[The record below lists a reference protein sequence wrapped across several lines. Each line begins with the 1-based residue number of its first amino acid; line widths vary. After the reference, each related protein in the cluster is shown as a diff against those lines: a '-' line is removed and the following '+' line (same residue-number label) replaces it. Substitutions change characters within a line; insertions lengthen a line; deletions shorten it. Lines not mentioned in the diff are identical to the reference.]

1 MKQNETMNTRG
12 DWKPF
17 SMSREDALEEVV
29 RDPKLRIPFWKLNQE
44 CRERFLEFLQGTKTL
59 PVTYDPFFKA
69 VFHPDVHPERLSSFI
84 SSLLG
89 IQVKVKAILPSED
102 RLSDGDSLLIMDVLV
117 ELEDGSLTNV
127 EIQKVPYAFP
137 EGRMS
142 CYSSDLVMRQYARAR
157 GERGKHFTYRDMKKV
172 YTIIIFE
179 KSTQVFHQIPQSYI
193 HRGSTKFDTGLE
205 LSLLQEYCLVCLD
218 VFREFPYAKDKNE
231 QTAWLSFLLTETVE
245 EAEKLVNE
253 YPWLEEIYRE
263 LAMLRRKPEEV
274 LGMFSDALKIMD
286 QNTVKYM
293 IDEQQQIMD
302 EQRQILDEQQQK
314 MDEQRQILDEQQQKM
329 NEQQQEY
336 FRQKLL
342 NWKKS
347 LISQSQ
353 DTLDEMVT
361 QGGLNQPDQNDRAS
375 LEADKA
381 LELRTRDRARK
392 LISKINE
399 ALQRIEDGVYGY
411 CEDTGEPIGIERLE
425 ARPIATLSIEAQE
438 RHERMEKTYDDEA

>member
-245 EAEKLVNE
+245 EAEKLVSE

-274 LGMFSDALKIMD
+274 LGMFSDALKVMD

-293 IDEQQQIMD
+293 IDEQKQVMN
-302 EQRQILDEQQQK
+302 EQKQV
-314 MDEQRQILDEQQQKM
+314 M
-329 NEQQQEY
+329 NEQQ
-336 FRQKLL
+336 K
-342 NWKKS
+342 
-347 LISQSQ
+347 
-353 DTLDEMVT
+353 
-361 QGGLNQPDQNDRAS
+361 
-375 LEADKA
+375 
-381 LELRTRDRARK
+381 
-392 LISKINE
+392 KINE
-399 ALQRIEDGVYGY
+399 QKEELIEKDRKYEVLKTESDRKIKEQADRIRE
-411 CEDTGEPIGIERLE
+411 LE
-425 ARPIATLSIEAQE
+425 ALVAQ
-438 RHERMEKTYDDEA
+438 K

>member
-245 EAEKLVNE
+245 EAEKLVSE

-293 IDEQQQIMD
+293 IDEQKQVMN
-302 EQRQILDEQQQK
+302 EQKQV
-314 MDEQRQILDEQQQKM
+314 M
-329 NEQQQEY
+329 NEQQ
-336 FRQKLL
+336 K
-342 NWKKS
+342 
-347 LISQSQ
+347 
-353 DTLDEMVT
+353 
-361 QGGLNQPDQNDRAS
+361 
-375 LEADKA
+375 
-381 LELRTRDRARK
+381 
-392 LISKINE
+392 KINE
-399 ALQRIEDGVYGY
+399 QKEELIEKDRKYEVLKTESDRKIKEQADRIRE
-411 CEDTGEPIGIERLE
+411 LE
-425 ARPIATLSIEAQE
+425 ALVAQ
-438 RHERMEKTYDDEA
+438 K

>member
-1 MKQNETMNTRG
+1 MIIIGEKINGAIPSVATAIANRDEAWIVDLVQRQEAAGADYLDVCAGTA
-12 DWKPF
+12 P
-17 SMSREDALEEVV
+17 ELEYDALCWLIDVV
-29 RDPKLRIPFWKLNQE
+29 QSVAKKPICIDSPDPHMLLKVFPKLDKPGLVNSISMEGDKCDVLLPLLKDNPDWGVIALCCDPKGIAEKAEDKFALAVQLVD
-44 CRERFLEFLQGTKTL
+44 L

-218 VFREFPYAKDKNE
+218 VFRQFPYAKDKNE
-231 QTAWLSFLLTETVE
+231 QTAWLSLLLTETVE
-245 EAEKLVNE
+245 EAEKLVSE

-293 IDEQQQIMD
+293 IDEQQQVMN
-302 EQRQILDEQQQK
+302 EQKQV
-314 MDEQRQILDEQQQKM
+314 M
-329 NEQQQEY
+329 NEQQ
-336 FRQKLL
+336 K
-342 NWKKS
+342 
-347 LISQSQ
+347 
-353 DTLDEMVT
+353 
-361 QGGLNQPDQNDRAS
+361 
-375 LEADKA
+375 
-381 LELRTRDRARK
+381 
-392 LISKINE
+392 KINE
-399 ALQRIEDGVYGY
+399 QKEELIEKDRKYEVLKTESDRKKKEQADRIRE
-411 CEDTGEPIGIERLE
+411 LE
-425 ARPIATLSIEAQE
+425 ALVAQ
-438 RHERMEKTYDDEA
+438 K

>member
-179 KSTQVFHQIPQSYI
+179 KSTQVFHQVPQSYI

-293 IDEQQQIMD
+293 IDEQQQVMD
-302 EQRQILDEQQQK
+302 EQRQILDEQRQK
-314 MDEQRQILDEQQQKM
+314 MDEQRQKMDEQRQKMDEQQQKM
-329 NEQQQEY
+329 NEQQQELGEK
-336 FRQKLL
+336 QK
-342 NWKKS
+342 
-347 LISQSQ
+347 II
-353 DTLDEMVT
+353 DE
-361 QGGLNQPDQNDRAS
+361 QQ
-375 LEADKA
+375 
-381 LELRTRDRARK
+381 
-392 LISKINE
+392 E
-399 ALQRIEDGVYGY
+399 ALSKKEQEYKILMREKSENDKKLEKLEERVRELEELLKKQQR
-411 CEDTGEPIGIERLE
+411 
-425 ARPIATLSIEAQE
+425 
-438 RHERMEKTYDDEA
+438 

>member
-1 MKQNETMNTRG
+1 MNTRG

-245 EAEKLVNE
+245 EAEKLVSE

-293 IDEQQQIMD
+293 IDEQQQVMN
-302 EQRQILDEQQQK
+302 EQKQV
-314 MDEQRQILDEQQQKM
+314 M
-329 NEQQQEY
+329 NEQQ
-336 FRQKLL
+336 K
-342 NWKKS
+342 
-347 LISQSQ
+347 
-353 DTLDEMVT
+353 
-361 QGGLNQPDQNDRAS
+361 
-375 LEADKA
+375 
-381 LELRTRDRARK
+381 
-392 LISKINE
+392 KINE
-399 ALQRIEDGVYGY
+399 QKEELIEKDRKYEVLKTESDRKIKEQADRIRE
-411 CEDTGEPIGIERLE
+411 LE
-425 ARPIATLSIEAQE
+425 ALVAQ
-438 RHERMEKTYDDEA
+438 K

>member
-1 MKQNETMNTRG
+1 MKQNETMNTQG
-12 DWKPF
+12 NWKPF

-193 HRGSTKFDTGLE
+193 HRGKTKFDTGLE

-218 VFREFPYAKDKNE
+218 VFREFPYAKEKNE
-231 QTAWLSFLLTETVE
+231 QTAWLNFLLTETVE
-245 EAEKLVNE
+245 EAEKLVSE

-293 IDEQQQIMD
+293 IDEQQQVMN
-302 EQRQILDEQQQK
+302 EQKQV
-314 MDEQRQILDEQQQKM
+314 M
-329 NEQQQEY
+329 NEQQ
-336 FRQKLL
+336 K
-342 NWKKS
+342 
-347 LISQSQ
+347 
-353 DTLDEMVT
+353 
-361 QGGLNQPDQNDRAS
+361 
-375 LEADKA
+375 
-381 LELRTRDRARK
+381 
-392 LISKINE
+392 KINE
-399 ALQRIEDGVYGY
+399 QKEELIEKDRKYEVLKTESDRKIKEQADRIRE
-411 CEDTGEPIGIERLE
+411 LE
-425 ARPIATLSIEAQE
+425 ALGAQ
-438 RHERMEKTYDDEA
+438 K

>member
-69 VFHPDVHPERLSSFI
+69 VFHPDIHPERLSSFI

-193 HRGSTKFDTGLE
+193 HRGKTKFDTGLE

-245 EAEKLVNE
+245 EAEKLVSE

-286 QNTVKYM
+286 QNTVKDM
-293 IDEQQQIMD
+293 IDEQKQVMN
-302 EQRQILDEQQQK
+302 EQKQV
-314 MDEQRQILDEQQQKM
+314 M
-329 NEQQQEY
+329 NEQQ
-336 FRQKLL
+336 K
-342 NWKKS
+342 
-347 LISQSQ
+347 
-353 DTLDEMVT
+353 
-361 QGGLNQPDQNDRAS
+361 
-375 LEADKA
+375 
-381 LELRTRDRARK
+381 
-392 LISKINE
+392 KINE
-399 ALQRIEDGVYGY
+399 QKEELIEKDRKYEALKTESDRKIKEQADRIRE
-411 CEDTGEPIGIERLE
+411 LE
-425 ARPIATLSIEAQE
+425 ALVAQ
-438 RHERMEKTYDDEA
+438 K

>member
-1 MKQNETMNTRG
+1 MIIIGEKINGAIPSVATAIANRDEAWIVDLVQRQEAAGADYLDVCAGTA
-12 DWKPF
+12 P
-17 SMSREDALEEVV
+17 ELEYDALCWLIDVV
-29 RDPKLRIPFWKLNQE
+29 QSVAKKPICIDSPDPHMLLKVFPKLDKPGLVNSISMEGDKCDVLLPLLKDNPDWGVIALCCDPKGIAEKAEDKFALAVQLVD
-44 CRERFLEFLQGTKTL
+44 L

-245 EAEKLVNE
+245 EAEKLVSE

-293 IDEQQQIMD
+293 IDEQQQVMN
-302 EQRQILDEQQQK
+302 EQKQV
-314 MDEQRQILDEQQQKM
+314 M
-329 NEQQQEY
+329 NEQQ
-336 FRQKLL
+336 K
-342 NWKKS
+342 
-347 LISQSQ
+347 
-353 DTLDEMVT
+353 
-361 QGGLNQPDQNDRAS
+361 
-375 LEADKA
+375 
-381 LELRTRDRARK
+381 
-392 LISKINE
+392 KINE
-399 ALQRIEDGVYGY
+399 QKEELIEKDRKYEVLKTESDRKKKEQADRIRE
-411 CEDTGEPIGIERLE
+411 LE
-425 ARPIATLSIEAQE
+425 ALVAQ
-438 RHERMEKTYDDEA
+438 K

>member
-157 GERGKHFTYRDMKKV
+157 GERGKQFIYRDMKKV

-193 HRGSTKFDTGLE
+193 HRGKTKFDTGLE

-329 NEQQQEY
+329 NEQQQELGEKQKIIDEQQEALIKKEQEY
-336 FRQKLL
+336 KVLMKEKSENDQKLEKL
-342 NWKKS
+342 EERVRELEELLKK
-347 LISQSQ
+347 Q
-353 DTLDEMVT
+353 
-361 QGGLNQPDQNDRAS
+361 
-375 LEADKA
+375 
-381 LELRTRDRARK
+381 
-392 LISKINE
+392 
-399 ALQRIEDGVYGY
+399 QR
-411 CEDTGEPIGIERLE
+411 
-425 ARPIATLSIEAQE
+425 
-438 RHERMEKTYDDEA
+438 

>member
-142 CYSSDLVMRQYARAR
+142 CYSSDLVMRQYARVR
-157 GERGKHFTYRDMKKV
+157 GERGKQFIYRDMKKV

-193 HRGSTKFDTGLE
+193 HRGKTKFDTGLE

-231 QTAWLSFLLTETVE
+231 QTAWLSFLLTETAE

-293 IDEQQQIMD
+293 IDEQQQVMN
-302 EQRQILDEQQQK
+302 EQKQV
-314 MDEQRQILDEQQQKM
+314 M
-329 NEQQQEY
+329 NEQQ
-336 FRQKLL
+336 K
-342 NWKKS
+342 
-347 LISQSQ
+347 
-353 DTLDEMVT
+353 
-361 QGGLNQPDQNDRAS
+361 
-375 LEADKA
+375 
-381 LELRTRDRARK
+381 
-392 LISKINE
+392 KINE
-399 ALQRIEDGVYGY
+399 QKEELIEKDRKYEVLKTESDRKIKEQADRIRE
-411 CEDTGEPIGIERLE
+411 LE
-425 ARPIATLSIEAQE
+425 ALVAQ
-438 RHERMEKTYDDEA
+438 K

>member
-142 CYSSDLVMRQYARAR
+142 C
-157 GERGKHFTYRDMKKV
+157 
-172 YTIIIFE
+172 
-179 KSTQVFHQIPQSYI
+179 
-193 HRGSTKFDTGLE
+193 
-205 LSLLQEYCLVCLD
+205 
-218 VFREFPYAKDKNE
+218 
-231 QTAWLSFLLTETVE
+231 
-245 EAEKLVNE
+245 
-253 YPWLEEIYRE
+253 
-263 LAMLRRKPEEV
+263 
-274 LGMFSDALKIMD
+274 
-286 QNTVKYM
+286 
-293 IDEQQQIMD
+293 
-302 EQRQILDEQQQK
+302 
-314 MDEQRQILDEQQQKM
+314 
-329 NEQQQEY
+329 
-336 FRQKLL
+336 
-342 NWKKS
+342 
-347 LISQSQ
+347 
-353 DTLDEMVT
+353 
-361 QGGLNQPDQNDRAS
+361 
-375 LEADKA
+375 
-381 LELRTRDRARK
+381 
-392 LISKINE
+392 
-399 ALQRIEDGVYGY
+399 
-411 CEDTGEPIGIERLE
+411 
-425 ARPIATLSIEAQE
+425 
-438 RHERMEKTYDDEA
+438 

>member
-142 CYSSDLVMRQYARAR
+142 CYSSDLVMRQYARVR
-157 GERGKHFTYRDMKKV
+157 GERGKQFIYRDMKKV

-193 HRGSTKFDTGLE
+193 HRGKTKFDTGLE

-245 EAEKLVNE
+245 EAEKLVSE

-293 IDEQQQIMD
+293 IDEQQQVMD
-302 EQRQILDEQQQK
+302 EQRQILDEQRQK

-329 NEQQQEY
+329 NDQQQELGEKQKIIDEQQEALIKKEQEY
-336 FRQKLL
+336 KVLMKEKSENDQKLEKL
-342 NWKKS
+342 EERVRELEELLKK
-347 LISQSQ
+347 Q
-353 DTLDEMVT
+353 
-361 QGGLNQPDQNDRAS
+361 
-375 LEADKA
+375 
-381 LELRTRDRARK
+381 
-392 LISKINE
+392 
-399 ALQRIEDGVYGY
+399 QR
-411 CEDTGEPIGIERLE
+411 
-425 ARPIATLSIEAQE
+425 
-438 RHERMEKTYDDEA
+438 

>member
-1 MKQNETMNTRG
+1 MNTRG

-193 HRGSTKFDTGLE
+193 HRGKTKFDTGLE

-293 IDEQQQIMD
+293 IDEQKQVMN
-302 EQRQILDEQQQK
+302 EQKQV
-314 MDEQRQILDEQQQKM
+314 M
-329 NEQQQEY
+329 NEQQ
-336 FRQKLL
+336 K
-342 NWKKS
+342 
-347 LISQSQ
+347 
-353 DTLDEMVT
+353 
-361 QGGLNQPDQNDRAS
+361 
-375 LEADKA
+375 
-381 LELRTRDRARK
+381 
-392 LISKINE
+392 KINE
-399 ALQRIEDGVYGY
+399 QKEELIEKDRKYEVLKTESDRKIKEQADRIRE
-411 CEDTGEPIGIERLE
+411 LE
-425 ARPIATLSIEAQE
+425 ALVAQ
-438 RHERMEKTYDDEA
+438 K

>member
-89 IQVKVKAILPSED
+89 IQVKVKVILPSED
-102 RLSDGDSLLIMDVLV
+102 RLSVGDSLLIMDVLV

-245 EAEKLVNE
+245 EAEKLVSE

-274 LGMFSDALKIMD
+274 LGMFSYALKIMD

-293 IDEQQQIMD
+293 IDEQQQVMDEQQKKINEQQQEMD
-302 EQRQILDEQQQK
+302 EQRQKINEQQQE
-314 MDEQRQILDEQQQKM
+314 MDEQRQKM
-329 NEQQQEY
+329 NEQQQVID
-336 FRQKLL
+336 RQAAR
-342 NWKKS
+342 
-347 LISQSQ
+347 IR
-353 DTLDEMVT
+353 E
-361 QGGLNQPDQNDRAS
+361 
-375 LEADKA
+375 LEALA
-381 LELRTRDRARK
+381 
-392 LISKINE
+392 
-399 ALQRIEDGVYGY
+399 
-411 CEDTGEPIGIERLE
+411 
-425 ARPIATLSIEAQE
+425 AQ
-438 RHERMEKTYDDEA
+438 K

>member
-245 EAEKLVNE
+245 EAEKLVSE

-293 IDEQQQIMD
+293 IDEQQQVMN
-302 EQRQILDEQQQK
+302 EQKQV
-314 MDEQRQILDEQQQKM
+314 M
-329 NEQQQEY
+329 NEQQ
-336 FRQKLL
+336 K
-342 NWKKS
+342 
-347 LISQSQ
+347 
-353 DTLDEMVT
+353 
-361 QGGLNQPDQNDRAS
+361 
-375 LEADKA
+375 
-381 LELRTRDRARK
+381 
-392 LISKINE
+392 KINE
-399 ALQRIEDGVYGY
+399 QKEELIEKDRKYEVLKTESDRKIKEQADRIRE
-411 CEDTGEPIGIERLE
+411 LE
-425 ARPIATLSIEAQE
+425 ALVAQ
-438 RHERMEKTYDDEA
+438 K

>member
-1 MKQNETMNTRG
+1 M
-12 DWKPF
+12 
-17 SMSREDALEEVV
+17 
-29 RDPKLRIPFWKLNQE
+29 
-44 CRERFLEFLQGTKTL
+44 
-59 PVTYDPFFKA
+59 
-69 VFHPDVHPERLSSFI
+69 
-84 SSLLG
+84 
-89 IQVKVKAILPSED
+89 KVKAILPSED

-329 NEQQQEY
+329 NEQQQELGEKQKIIDEQQEALSKKEQEY
-336 FRQKLL
+336 KILMREKSENDQKLEKL
-342 NWKKS
+342 EERVRELEELLKK
-347 LISQSQ
+347 Q
-353 DTLDEMVT
+353 
-361 QGGLNQPDQNDRAS
+361 
-375 LEADKA
+375 
-381 LELRTRDRARK
+381 
-392 LISKINE
+392 
-399 ALQRIEDGVYGY
+399 QR
-411 CEDTGEPIGIERLE
+411 
-425 ARPIATLSIEAQE
+425 
-438 RHERMEKTYDDEA
+438 

>member
-1 MKQNETMNTRG
+1 MKQNETMNMQG
-12 DWKPF
+12 NWKTFP
-17 SMSREDALEEVV
+17 MSREDALEEVV

-218 VFREFPYAKDKNE
+218 VFRQFPYAKDKNE

-245 EAEKLVNE
+245 EAEKLVSE

-293 IDEQQQIMD
+293 IDEQQQV
-302 EQRQILDEQQQK
+302 
-314 MDEQRQILDEQQQKM
+314 M
-329 NEQQQEY
+329 NEQQ
-336 FRQKLL
+336 K
-342 NWKKS
+342 
-347 LISQSQ
+347 
-353 DTLDEMVT
+353 
-361 QGGLNQPDQNDRAS
+361 
-375 LEADKA
+375 
-381 LELRTRDRARK
+381 
-392 LISKINE
+392 KINE
-399 ALQRIEDGVYGY
+399 QKEELIEKDRKYEVLKTESDRKIKEQADRIRE
-411 CEDTGEPIGIERLE
+411 LE
-425 ARPIATLSIEAQE
+425 ALVAQ
-438 RHERMEKTYDDEA
+438 K

>member
-1 MKQNETMNTRG
+1 MNTRG

-193 HRGSTKFDTGLE
+193 HRGKTKFDTGLE

-245 EAEKLVNE
+245 EAEKLVSE

-293 IDEQQQIMD
+293 IDEQQQVMN
-302 EQRQILDEQQQK
+302 EQKQV
-314 MDEQRQILDEQQQKM
+314 M
-329 NEQQQEY
+329 NEQQ
-336 FRQKLL
+336 K
-342 NWKKS
+342 
-347 LISQSQ
+347 
-353 DTLDEMVT
+353 
-361 QGGLNQPDQNDRAS
+361 
-375 LEADKA
+375 
-381 LELRTRDRARK
+381 
-392 LISKINE
+392 KINE
-399 ALQRIEDGVYGY
+399 QKEELIEKDRKYEVLKTESDRKIKEQADRIRE
-411 CEDTGEPIGIERLE
+411 LE
-425 ARPIATLSIEAQE
+425 ALVAQ
-438 RHERMEKTYDDEA
+438 K

>member
-1 MKQNETMNTRG
+1 MNTQG
-12 DWKPF
+12 NWKPF

-69 VFHPDVHPERLSSFI
+69 VFPPDVHPERLSSFI

-218 VFREFPYAKDKNE
+218 VFRQFPYAKDKNE

-245 EAEKLVNE
+245 EAEKLVSE

-293 IDEQQQIMD
+293 IDEQKQV
-302 EQRQILDEQQQK
+302 
-314 MDEQRQILDEQQQKM
+314 M
-329 NEQQQEY
+329 NEQQ
-336 FRQKLL
+336 K
-342 NWKKS
+342 
-347 LISQSQ
+347 
-353 DTLDEMVT
+353 
-361 QGGLNQPDQNDRAS
+361 
-375 LEADKA
+375 
-381 LELRTRDRARK
+381 
-392 LISKINE
+392 KINE
-399 ALQRIEDGVYGY
+399 QKEELIEKDRKYEVLKTESDRKIKEQADRIRE
-411 CEDTGEPIGIERLE
+411 LE
-425 ARPIATLSIEAQE
+425 ALVAQ
-438 RHERMEKTYDDEA
+438 K

>member
-1 MKQNETMNTRG
+1 MNTQG
-12 DWKPF
+12 NWKPF
-17 SMSREDALEEVV
+17 SMSREDVLAEVV
-29 RDPKLRIPFWKLNQE
+29 SDPKLRIPFWKLNQE

-142 CYSSDLVMRQYARAR
+142 CYSSDLVMRQYARVR

-218 VFREFPYAKDKNE
+218 VFREFPYAKEKNE
-231 QTAWLSFLLTETVE
+231 QTAWLNFLLTETVE
-245 EAEKLVNE
+245 EAEKLVSE

-293 IDEQQQIMD
+293 IDEQKQV
-302 EQRQILDEQQQK
+302 
-314 MDEQRQILDEQQQKM
+314 M
-329 NEQQQEY
+329 NEQQ
-336 FRQKLL
+336 K
-342 NWKKS
+342 
-347 LISQSQ
+347 
-353 DTLDEMVT
+353 
-361 QGGLNQPDQNDRAS
+361 
-375 LEADKA
+375 
-381 LELRTRDRARK
+381 
-392 LISKINE
+392 KINE
-399 ALQRIEDGVYGY
+399 QKEELIEKDRKYEVLKTESDRKIKEQADRIRE
-411 CEDTGEPIGIERLE
+411 LE
-425 ARPIATLSIEAQE
+425 ALVAQ
-438 RHERMEKTYDDEA
+438 K

>member
-1 MKQNETMNTRG
+1 MKQNETMNTQG
-12 DWKPF
+12 NWKPF
-17 SMSREDALEEVV
+17 PMSREDVLAEVV
-29 RDPKLRIPFWKLNQE
+29 SDPKLRIPFWKLNQE

-142 CYSSDLVMRQYARAR
+142 CYSSDLVMRQYARVR

-179 KSTQVFHQIPQSYI
+179 RSTQIFHRVPQHYI

-245 EAEKLVNE
+245 EAEKLVSE

-293 IDEQQQIMD
+293 IDEQQQVMDEQQKKINEQQQEMD
-302 EQRQILDEQQQK
+302 EQRQKINEQQQE
-314 MDEQRQILDEQQQKM
+314 MDEQRQKM
-329 NEQQQEY
+329 NEQQQIID
-336 FRQKLL
+336 RQAAR
-342 NWKKS
+342 
-347 LISQSQ
+347 IR
-353 DTLDEMVT
+353 E
-361 QGGLNQPDQNDRAS
+361 
-375 LEADKA
+375 LEALA
-381 LELRTRDRARK
+381 
-392 LISKINE
+392 
-399 ALQRIEDGVYGY
+399 
-411 CEDTGEPIGIERLE
+411 
-425 ARPIATLSIEAQE
+425 AQ
-438 RHERMEKTYDDEA
+438 K

>member
-69 VFHPDVHPERLSSFI
+69 VFHPDGHPERLSSFI

-142 CYSSDLVMRQYARAR
+142 CYSSDLVMRQYARVR

-245 EAEKLVNE
+245 EAEKLVSE

-293 IDEQQQIMD
+293 IDEQQQVMN
-302 EQRQILDEQQQK
+302 EQKQV
-314 MDEQRQILDEQQQKM
+314 M
-329 NEQQQEY
+329 NEQQ
-336 FRQKLL
+336 K
-342 NWKKS
+342 
-347 LISQSQ
+347 
-353 DTLDEMVT
+353 
-361 QGGLNQPDQNDRAS
+361 
-375 LEADKA
+375 
-381 LELRTRDRARK
+381 
-392 LISKINE
+392 KINE
-399 ALQRIEDGVYGY
+399 QKEELIEKDRKYEVLKTESDRKIKEQADRIRE
-411 CEDTGEPIGIERLE
+411 LE
-425 ARPIATLSIEAQE
+425 ALVAQ
-438 RHERMEKTYDDEA
+438 K

>member
-142 CYSSDLVMRQYARAR
+142 CYSSDLVMRQYARVR
-157 GERGKHFTYRDMKKV
+157 GERGKQFTYRDMKKV

-193 HRGSTKFDTGLE
+193 HRGKTKFDTGLE

-329 NEQQQEY
+329 NEQQQELGEKQKIIDEQQEALSKKEQEY
-336 FRQKLL
+336 KILMREKSENDQKLEKL
-342 NWKKS
+342 EERVRELEELLKK
-347 LISQSQ
+347 Q
-353 DTLDEMVT
+353 
-361 QGGLNQPDQNDRAS
+361 
-375 LEADKA
+375 
-381 LELRTRDRARK
+381 
-392 LISKINE
+392 
-399 ALQRIEDGVYGY
+399 QR
-411 CEDTGEPIGIERLE
+411 
-425 ARPIATLSIEAQE
+425 
-438 RHERMEKTYDDEA
+438 

>member
-1 MKQNETMNTRG
+1 MNTQG
-12 DWKPF
+12 NWKPF
-17 SMSREDALEEVV
+17 PMSREDVLAEVV
-29 RDPKLRIPFWKLNQE
+29 SDPKLRIPFWKLNQE

-142 CYSSDLVMRQYARAR
+142 CYSSDLVMRQYARVR

-193 HRGSTKFDTGLE
+193 HRGKTKFDTGLE

-245 EAEKLVNE
+245 EAEKLVSE

-293 IDEQQQIMD
+293 IDEQQQVMN
-302 EQRQILDEQQQK
+302 EQKQV
-314 MDEQRQILDEQQQKM
+314 M
-329 NEQQQEY
+329 NEQQ
-336 FRQKLL
+336 K
-342 NWKKS
+342 
-347 LISQSQ
+347 
-353 DTLDEMVT
+353 
-361 QGGLNQPDQNDRAS
+361 
-375 LEADKA
+375 
-381 LELRTRDRARK
+381 
-392 LISKINE
+392 KINE
-399 ALQRIEDGVYGY
+399 QKEELIEKDRKYEVLKTESDRKIKEQADRIRE
-411 CEDTGEPIGIERLE
+411 LE
-425 ARPIATLSIEAQE
+425 ALVAQ
-438 RHERMEKTYDDEA
+438 K

>member
-218 VFREFPYAKDKNE
+218 VFRQFPYAKDKNE

-245 EAEKLVNE
+245 EAEKLVSE

-293 IDEQQQIMD
+293 IDEQQQVMDEQQKKINEQQQEMD
-302 EQRQILDEQQQK
+302 EQRQKINEQQQE
-314 MDEQRQILDEQQQKM
+314 MDEQRQKM
-329 NEQQQEY
+329 NEQQQVID
-336 FRQKLL
+336 RQAER
-342 NWKKS
+342 
-347 LISQSQ
+347 IR
-353 DTLDEMVT
+353 E
-361 QGGLNQPDQNDRAS
+361 
-375 LEADKA
+375 LEALA
-381 LELRTRDRARK
+381 
-392 LISKINE
+392 
-399 ALQRIEDGVYGY
+399 
-411 CEDTGEPIGIERLE
+411 
-425 ARPIATLSIEAQE
+425 AQ
-438 RHERMEKTYDDEA
+438 K

>member
-142 CYSSDLVMRQYARAR
+142 CYSSDLVMRQYARVR

-245 EAEKLVNE
+245 EAEKLVSE

-293 IDEQQQIMD
+293 IDEQQQVMN
-302 EQRQILDEQQQK
+302 EQKQV
-314 MDEQRQILDEQQQKM
+314 M
-329 NEQQQEY
+329 NEQQ
-336 FRQKLL
+336 K
-342 NWKKS
+342 
-347 LISQSQ
+347 
-353 DTLDEMVT
+353 
-361 QGGLNQPDQNDRAS
+361 
-375 LEADKA
+375 
-381 LELRTRDRARK
+381 
-392 LISKINE
+392 KINE
-399 ALQRIEDGVYGY
+399 QKEELIEKDRKYEVLKTESDRKIKEQADRIRE
-411 CEDTGEPIGIERLE
+411 LE
-425 ARPIATLSIEAQE
+425 ALVAQ
-438 RHERMEKTYDDEA
+438 K

>member
-1 MKQNETMNTRG
+1 MSCRLRRLFVHGCGKGGELKQNETMNTRG

-245 EAEKLVNE
+245 EAEKLVSE

-293 IDEQQQIMD
+293 IDEQQQVMDEQQKKINEQQQEMD
-302 EQRQILDEQQQK
+302 EQRQKINEQQQE
-314 MDEQRQILDEQQQKM
+314 MDEQRQKM
-329 NEQQQEY
+329 NEQQQVID
-336 FRQKLL
+336 RQAAR
-342 NWKKS
+342 
-347 LISQSQ
+347 IR
-353 DTLDEMVT
+353 E
-361 QGGLNQPDQNDRAS
+361 
-375 LEADKA
+375 LEALA
-381 LELRTRDRARK
+381 
-392 LISKINE
+392 
-399 ALQRIEDGVYGY
+399 
-411 CEDTGEPIGIERLE
+411 
-425 ARPIATLSIEAQE
+425 AQ
-438 RHERMEKTYDDEA
+438 K